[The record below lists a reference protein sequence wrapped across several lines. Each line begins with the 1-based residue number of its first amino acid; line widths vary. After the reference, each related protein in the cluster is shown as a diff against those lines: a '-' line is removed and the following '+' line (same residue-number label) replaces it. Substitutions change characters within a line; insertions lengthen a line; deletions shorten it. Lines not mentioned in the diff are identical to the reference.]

1 MVETKTDSRTT
12 LITVKNW
19 ALYQG
24 DGEQIG
30 EQTGDQKGE
39 QKESRLP
46 TDKNVRMEKWKRER
60 GALSFPA
67 DEEEAKAFFREQNF
81 MNPDVEGG
89 KFFDYYGARGW
100 AGVKDWR
107 ELAQVWNARTIEYAK
122 CGNGQSTL
130 EFRRASSKPL
140 DDQGWKEHLIGCS
153 ACGQVHRAGESCR
166 EEVQK
171 A

>member
-24 DGEQIG
+24 NGEQMG

-46 TDKNVRMEKWKRER
+46 TDKNDKNEKNEKNVERETR
-60 GALSFPA
+60 SSPA
-67 DEEEAKAFFREQNF
+67 NVEEAKAFFKRQGF
-81 MNPDVEGG
+81 VNPDVEAQ

-100 AGVKDWR
+100 AGVEDWQ
-107 ELAQVWNARTIEYAK
+107 ELARVWNARTLEYAK
-122 CGNGQSTL
+122 RGNGEASQPRKRKRRCPIHNIEHSETL
-130 EFRRASSKPL
+130 CPKCTIPL
-140 DDQGWKEHLIGCS
+140 EQTAYGG
-153 ACGQVHRAGESCR
+153 
-166 EEVQK
+166 
-171 A
+171 